1 MNPKQGIAKNEPI
14 LIEEDEV
21 KAAEILRLYLVRE
34 GYKTLVSHNGRDAL
48 ALIKSADI
56 ALVILDLMLPDISGT
71 TICQTIRRQSRL
83 PVIMLTAKIG
93 EKDCINGLDIGADD
107 YLVKPISPRI
117 VVAKVKALLR
127 RLSSD
132 ELVNVPIQFAVG
144 LSIDF
149 KSGIVKKNGK
159 TINLTP
165 TEYKLLSTMA
175 KAPNRIFTRDQLIS
189 FALDG
194 EFNDYDR
201 TIDTYIMT
209 LRAKIE
215 DDRGKPRHI
224 ATVHGLGYKFENH
237 EP

>member
-1 MNPKQGIAKNEPI
+1 V
-14 LIEEDEV
+14 EDE
-21 KAAEILRLYLVRE
+21 KKTAEILQLYLTQE
-34 GYKTLVSHNGRDAL
+34 GYKTLIAHNGRDAL
-48 ALIKSADI
+48 ALIKKHDI
-56 ALVILDLMLPDISGT
+56 TLVILDLMLPDISGE

-107 YLVKPISPRI
+107 YLAKPISPRI

-132 ELVNVPIQFAVG
+132 ELVNVPIHFAGG

-175 KAPNRIFTRDQLIS
+175 KAPNRIFTRDQLIT

-194 EFNDYDR
+194 EFNGYDR

-224 ATVHGLGYKFENH
+224 VTVHGLGYKFENH